1 MNTLATT
8 IRNSKARWRVA
19 ERFRRVS
26 YGPWYLAYEELR
38 ERLIPIHRIVNR
50 VVLGVRPR

>member
-19 ERFRRVS
+19 ERFKRVS
-26 YGPWYLAYEELR
+26 YGPWLLTYEGLR

-50 VVLGVRPR
+50 VILGVQPR